1 MEGLKLVDLFSN
13 AGEFDRASGDRAKG
27 EGGAATGIAIEFRQD
42 ESGETESGVEVLGH
56 AHGLL
61 AGGGIA
67 DEENFLWLE
76 KVAKTLEFFDERTI
90 DFLATGGIEDLH
102 VAASRVA
109 PF

>member
-1 MEGLKLVDLFSN
+1 M
-13 AGEFDRASGDRAKG
+13 
-27 EGGAATGIAIEFRQD
+27 
-42 ESGETESGVEVLGH
+42 EVLGH

-90 DFLATGGIEDLH
+90 DFLASGGIEDLH